1 MNNFNYLLLIIF
13 IILLIFNLYINYNIN
28 LEFFQQLPKADLGP
42 IKFVDYHTEE
52 ELGRYPSNWDESE
65 LYKRDTALEPTIIKI
80 RRGPRG
86 YKGKGGTAGS
96 PGKCEGIININSI
109 VGDNLDI
116 ASDNFRIL
124 SDNVKFKNKLCF
136 GDDNKACLDKAL
148 IDKIKYNKIIEN
160 ERDDYKDKVSKGYY
174 VLGTAKNLESTR
186 ANNAENEADDF
197 KKKYD
202 TCEALRTNTD
212 KYVTRGQCD
221 KELYDK
227 ETYWSDK
234 YNPIEK
240 QNYDRAAEILTL
252 KEDLKSEIDKK
263 SATRTPRM
271 YYTAAEY
278 DSKVD
283 ALFKCTENNQKLQES
298 NNTFST
304 NWVEK
309 GKAIYNHL
317 SVREQNKYGEKLDED
332 DNSIIGPD
340 NLYIKKDKCEWSIAN
355 NKNLYG
361 RKVDDLVSYDTSTMI
376 DPRWGL
382 ITPDN
387 TSVENLYGKITN
399 YNTGNPELYIR
410 KDKCSYDIA
419 TDKLQYGRIGSNT
432 NEYGQIGTNIGK
444 YGKIGTRK
452 NEYGKIGDY
461 GIIQNGM
468 GDDEGWNESYE
479 YCRLGLCGKIGTTN
493 NDFGLIGNQA
503 TNYIIRSEYNNKVDE
518 LNECLSKK
526 DMSNLT
532 SINSASTNNDLSIKG
547 NNLEFD
553 GNTVT
558 FKNGLCIQPDGGER
572 VCLTKGTI
580 QQMNDDPSGKQGPPG
595 TCIANASPP
604 PPTGTL

>member
-28 LEFFQQLPKADLGP
+28 LEFFQQLPQADLGP
-42 IKFVDYHTEE
+42 IKFIDYHTGE
-52 ELGRYPSNWDESE
+52 ELGRYPSNWNESE
-65 LYKRDTALEPTIIKI
+65 LYKNNTTLEPTIIKI

-86 YKGKGGTAGS
+86 YKGKSGTAGS

-109 VGDNLDI
+109 VGDNLEI

-148 IDKIKYNKIIEN
+148 IDKIKDNKIIQN
-160 ERDDYKDKVSKGYY
+160 ERDDYQNKVSTGYY
-174 VLGTAKNLESTR
+174 VLGSAKNLESTR
-186 ANNAENEADDF
+186 ANNAEKEAANF
-197 KKKYD
+197 KQKYD

-221 KELYDK
+221 KELNDK
-227 ETYWSDK
+227 ETYWSEK

-240 QNYDRAAEILTL
+240 QNDDRGVEILKL
-252 KEDLKSEIDKK
+252 KKDLKNEIDEK

-271 YYTAAEY
+271 YYTAGEY

-283 ALFKCTENNQKLQES
+283 ELSKCTKKNQELQES
-298 NNTFST
+298 NNTYSSK
-304 NWVEK
+304 WVEK
-309 GKAIYNHL
+309 GKAVYNHL
-317 SVREQNKYGEKLDED
+317 SQREKNKYGEKLDEND
-332 DNSIIGPD
+332 KSIKGPD
-340 NLYIKKDKCEWSIAN
+340 NLYIKKSKCEWSIAN

-361 RKVDDLVSYDTSTMI
+361 RKVDDLVSFDTSTMF
-376 DPRWGL
+376 DARWGL

-387 TSVENLYGKITN
+387 QSVENLYGKITN
-399 YNTGNPELYIR
+399 YKTGNPELYIR
-410 KDKCSYDIA
+410 KDKCNYDIA
-419 TDKLQYGRIGSNT
+419 TDKAQYGKIGTST
-432 NEYGQIGTNIGK
+432 NEYGQIGTSIGK

-461 GIIQNGM
+461 GRIKNGM
-468 GDDEGWNESYE
+468 GNAGGWNESNE
-479 YCRLGLCGKIGTTN
+479 YCKIGLCGKIGNVANT
-493 NDFGLIGNQA
+493 FGLIGTQP
-503 TNYIIRSEYNNKVDE
+503 TNYIIRSEYNKKVND

-532 SINSASTNNDLSIKG
+532 SINSASSNNNLSIKG

-558 FKNGLCIQPDGGER
+558 FKNGLCIQPDRGNK

-580 QQMNDDPSGKQGPPG
+580 QQMNNDPYGKQGPPG
-595 TCIANASPP
+595 TCKANA
-604 PPTGTL
+604 

>member
-52 ELGRYPSNWDESE
+52 ELGRYPSNWNESE
-65 LYKRDTALEPTIIKI
+65 LYKKNTALKPTIIKI

-86 YKGKGGTAGS
+86 YKGKTGTTGS

-136 GDDNKACLDKAL
+136 GDDNKACLDKTL
-148 IDKIKYNKIIEN
+148 IDKIKSNKIIEN

-174 VLGTAKNLESTR
+174 VLSSAKNLESTR
-186 ANNAENEADDF
+186 ANNAEKEAADF
-197 KKKYD
+197 KQKYD
-202 TCEALRTNTD
+202 KCEALRTNTD
-212 KYVTRGQCD
+212 KYVTRGQCN

-227 ETYWSDK
+227 ETYWSEI
-234 YNPIEK
+234 YNLIEK
-240 QNYDRAAEILTL
+240 QNNDNGLEILKL
-252 KEDLKSEIDKK
+252 KKDLENEIDEK

-278 DSKVD
+278 DSKVN
-283 ALFKCTENNQKLQES
+283 ALLKCTNNNQELQES

-304 NWVEK
+304 EWVEK
-309 GKAIYNHL
+309 GKANYNDL
-317 SVREQNKYGEKLDED
+317 SEKEKKKYGEKLDED
-332 DNSIIGPD
+332 DNSIIGSND
-340 NLYIKKDKCEWSIAN
+340 LYIKKGKCEWSIAN
-355 NKNLYG
+355 NKKLYG
-361 RKVDDLVSYDTSTMI
+361 RKVDDLVSYDTSNMI

-382 ITPDN
+382 ITPYN
-387 TSVENLYGKITN
+387 KSVENLYGKITN
-399 YNTGNPELYIR
+399 YNTGKPELYIR
-410 KDKCSYDIA
+410 KDECNYDIA
-419 TDKLQYGRIGSNT
+419 TDKHQYGKIGSETNEYGQIGTKNGRYGKIGTLKNEYGKIGSET
-432 NEYGQIGTNIGK
+432 NEYGQIGTNIGRYGK
-444 YGKIGTRK
+444 IGSETNEYGQIGTNIGRYGKIGT
-452 NEYGKIGDY
+452 
-461 GIIQNGM
+461 QP
-468 GDDEGWNESYE
+468 
-479 YCRLGLCGKIGTTN
+479 
-493 NDFGLIGNQA
+493 
-503 TNYIIRSEYNNKVDE
+503 TNYIIRSEYNNKVNK
-518 LNECLSKK
+518 LNECSGKK

-532 SINSASTNNDLSIKG
+532 SINSASFDNDLFIKG

-558 FKNGLCIQPDGGER
+558 FKNGLCIKPDGGER
-572 VCLTKGTI
+572 VCLTKETI
-580 QQMNDDPSGKQGPPG
+580 QQMNDDPIGKQGPPG

-604 PPTGTL
+604 PAS